1 MQVNLRRAAVF
12 FGCVLFYGV
21 LSIVAVLLPLRGNI
35 LNIGAARVVGVF
47 FSFVAVVAVCCR
59 FYKLC

>member
-1 MQVNLRRAAVF
+1 MVF
-12 FGCVLFYGV
+12 YPLLPF
-21 LSIVAVLLPLRGNI
+21 VAVLLPLRGNI
-35 LNIGAARVVGVF
+35 LNVGAARVVGVF